1 MSEKRALFLDGP
13 AAGRV
18 LQFKLS
24 EREFVIPVR
33 GAEEHSVAIRLPPRE
48 IEEITLRR
56 NHPDYPT
63 RTAMYQR
70 RTTEFPFFDIFSV
83 DPVMDI
89 SVATRLAELAIEQMM
104 ADSVE
109 KYKKQYDET
118 TTFLTKRYNELFA
131 RMNFIVHNHRLLD
144 REIADENTEV

>member
-13 AAGRV
+13 AAGKV
-18 LQFKLS
+18 LQIKLH
-24 EREFVIPVR
+24 EREFMIPVF
-33 GAEEHSVAIRLPPRE
+33 GAEEHSVAIRLPPRNV
-48 IEEITLRR
+48 EEITLMR
-56 NHPDYPT
+56 NYPA
-63 RTAMYQR
+63 RTAMYHR
-70 RTTEFPFFDIFSV
+70 RTTEFPFFDIFSIN
-83 DPVMDI
+83 PIEDI

-118 TTFLTKRYNELFA
+118 TAFLTKRYNELFA

-144 REIADENTEV
+144 REIADEDTEV